1 MGSQRVGHDW
11 ATDLI
16 WSDSVKI
23 SFICTQKPKCWQ
35 YLPCWYIY
43 FIAGIWHWTGNSSKV
58 CYISKNGIAGSNCSS
73 VLGLLCPPP
82 GDLPNLGIKPTSPTL
97 QVDYLPSELPGK
109 PSVYSYANRMAI
121 STLQGWNEVC
131 IIKPK
136 ELIHHDHLVY
146 TVVTVWLSVQFSRSV
161 MSDSLRP
168 HEPQHARPPCP

>member
-97 QVDYLPSELPGK
+97 QVDYLPSEPKRSPRILEGVAHSSSRGSSRPRNWTRVSCIAVGLFT
-109 PSVYSYANRMAI
+109 SWY
-121 STLQGWNEVC
+121 TNEV
-131 IIKPK
+131 
-136 ELIHHDHLVY
+136 L
-146 TVVTVWLSVQFSRSV
+146 TS
-161 MSDSLRP
+161 
-168 HEPQHARPPCP
+168 